1 MQGATAARHRTG
13 QVRHELVPRLF
24 RRPERAEDAARDHRG
39 PTLLDATHRQTQV
52 LRLDHDADAIGVQS
66 ILQEVG
72 DLALVG
78 PIRPPPNLHP
88 YSVGANPLAPRQP
101 GVRSSRWYDDVPEG

>member
-1 MQGATAARHRTG
+1 M
-13 QVRHELVPRLF
+13 
-24 RRPERAEDAARDHRG
+24 
-39 PTLLDATHRQTQV
+39 
-52 LRLDHDADAIGVQS
+52 
-66 ILQEVG
+66 LQEVG